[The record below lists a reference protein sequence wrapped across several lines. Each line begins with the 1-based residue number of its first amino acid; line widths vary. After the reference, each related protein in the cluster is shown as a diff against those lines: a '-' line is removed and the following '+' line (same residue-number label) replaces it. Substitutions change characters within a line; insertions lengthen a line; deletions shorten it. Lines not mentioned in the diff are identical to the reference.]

1 MTEWHGWTLSRKETK
16 EWLAECQKRRLKEG
30 KAWKAEARER
40 VALLEGSGREWE
52 AEQASMTLHRR
63 SVIFARRNR
72 QRQEAELER
81 DMRRVGAAVRKS
93 ERDLDRA
100 RQYGTA
106 PLFEFEPGRASQRV
120 REGRDLYWEWISRG
134 FGKRKARDYK
144 KSKSPRIRAREAK
157 WKDGEFQD
165 KIVYI
170 ERVDA
175 LEEVQGN
182 LISNMGAEQAERI
195 GCADRIEEIERLS
208 RKDASVY
215 VHSILAL
222 PAELSPEG
230 RAKLLNDLCSNL
242 ARMRLPFAAALHKP
256 DPKNDQRNF
265 HAHILV
271 SLRPFERL
279 EDKWE
284 FAATKSTWLSTPGG
298 LKLQRRVIARAFNKA
313 LEAERA
319 TARWTHRSRAADGLA
334 PGGFTKKGGVSG
346 GSPKLPEDVEEVVL
360 ASAMVEESI
369 ALERAVGALD
379 RLATRLH
386 ASEQLHERLEQRAD
400 ERAAQR
406 EAAVEEISQTTVPDS
421 ASATALGISEAP
433 VASSQHPKSVAADN
447 ENERSLEVTGVEK
460 EEGQESSSD
469 EKKDPVSVP
478 PEVHAL
484 AFGPPMPPRVS
495 RRWGKLRRAAEKIR
509 KKNLLGQ
516 LEAEKRAELSLVLNK
531 VVLDLA
537 FGRIVIRSTGQGLGI
552 SGGDEQRTKGVV
564 HVASSQPAWQ
574 AIVQLADSISEL
586 APRHHHNPIHVTD
599 PADDWILQYD
609 PNSKGAGR

>member
-16 EWLAECQKRRLKEG
+16 DWLAECQKRRLEEG

-40 VALLEGSGREWE
+40 VALLESSGLEWE
-52 AEQASMTLHRR
+52 AGQASRTLHRR
-63 SVIFARRNR
+63 SVIFARRKR

-81 DMRRVGAAVRKS
+81 DLRRVGASVRRNER
-93 ERDLDRA
+93 ERDRVKDFGA
-100 RQYGTA
+100 A
-106 PLFEFEPGRASQRV
+106 PLFEFEPKRAGSRL

-134 FGKRKARDYK
+134 FGKRAERNYS

-157 WKDGEFQD
+157 WSDGEFQD
-165 KIVYI
+165 KIAYV
-170 ERVDA
+170 ERADA
-175 LEEVQGN
+175 LEEVEGN

-195 GCADRIEEIERLS
+195 GCAERIEELERVS

-256 DPKNDQRNF
+256 DPQNDQRNF

-284 FAATKSTWLSTPGG
+284 FAATKSTWLSTPSG

-334 PGGFTKKGGVSG
+334 PGGFTKKGGFSG
-346 GSPKLPEDVEEVVL
+346 QSAKLPEDVEEVVL

-369 ALERAVGALD
+369 ALENAVGALD

-386 ASEQLHERLEQRAD
+386 ATEQLHERLGQRAD
-400 ERAAQR
+400 ERTAQR
-406 EAAVEEISQTTVPDS
+406 EAAVDEISQTAVPDS
-421 ASATALGISEAP
+421 ASATALGTSDAP

-447 ENERSLEVTGVEK
+447 ENERSLEGAGVEK
-460 EEGQESSSD
+460 EEGHKSSS
-469 EKKDPVSVP
+469 EEQKDPVSVP
-478 PEVHAL
+478 QEDHAL
-484 AFGPPMPPRVS
+484 AFGPPIPPSVS
-495 RRWGKLRRAAEKIR
+495 KRWGKLRRAAEKIR

-516 LEAEKRAELSLVLNK
+516 LEAEKRAELSLALNK
-531 VVLDLA
+531 VVIDLA
-537 FGRIVIRSTGQGLGI
+537 FGRIVIRSTGQGLSI

-564 HVASSQPAWQ
+564 HVASSQPAWR
-574 AIVQLADSISEL
+574 AVVQLADSISEL
-586 APRHHHNPIHVTD
+586 APRHHHDPIHVTD
-599 PADDWILQYD
+599 PADDWILHYNAHD
-609 PNSKGAGR
+609 KGVVR